1 MRSSFVQLIKTHIKT
16 PVKIVSGSSRRSL
29 MRMTL
34 GCLALAATFAAL
46 PQKAMALSDY
56 ERSILSAVEQSLNRI
71 GTAQGRFMQ
80 VSAAGNIARGA
91 IYISRPG
98 KMRFEYDP
106 PSPLMIVADGFWV
119 MQVDKEL
126 ENTATKRL
134 SSTPLSFILAENV
147 SFDNGVNVASMET
160 VGESILITVF
170 DARKPTD
177 GTLTLIVDRS
187 TFDLKAWQVVDKRGE
202 RTTVRLENMA
212 YGVGLDSNL
221 FVVPN
226 EWKNN

>member
-1 MRSSFVQLIKTHIKT
+1 MRSSLSK
-16 PVKIVSGSSRRSL
+16 KIVSKLTAPRRTVVKSVL
-29 MRMTL
+29 AGLALVVTL
-34 GCLALAATFAAL
+34 GMNPQNAL
-46 PQKAMALSDY
+46 ALSDY
-56 ERSILSAVEQSLNRI
+56 ERSVLSVVEQSLNRI
-71 GTAQGRFMQ
+71 STTQGRFMQ
-80 VSAAGNIARGA
+80 VSAAGRIARGS

-106 PSPLMIVADGFWV
+106 PSPLMIVADGYWV

-134 SSTPLSFILAENV
+134 SSTPLSFILQQNV

-160 VGESILITVF
+160 VGDSILITVF
-170 DARKPTD
+170 DERKPTD

-187 TFDLKAWQVVDKRGE
+187 TFELKAWQIVDKRGE

-212 YGVGLDSNL
+212 YGVSLDPNL
-221 FVVPN
+221 FVVPQ
-226 EWKNN
+226 EWRN

>member
-1 MRSSFVQLIKTHIKT
+1 MTSSFARLIVTKSNMAKRHFMKA
-16 PVKIVSGSSRRSL
+16 V
-29 MRMTL
+29 M
-34 GCLALAATFAAL
+34 GCLALVIVAGIT
-46 PQKAMALSDY
+46 PHKAMALSDY
-56 ERSILSAVEQSLNRI
+56 ERSILSVVEQSLNRI
-71 GTAQGRFMQ
+71 NTAQGRFMQ
-80 VSAAGNIARGA
+80 VSASGNIARGT
-91 IYISRPG
+91 ISISRPG

-134 SSTPLSFILAENV
+134 STTPLSFILAERV

-160 VGESILITVF
+160 VGESVLITVF

-187 TFDLKAWQVVDKRGE
+187 TFDLKAWQIVDKRGE
-202 RTTVRLENMA
+202 RTTVRLENMN
-212 YGVGLDSNL
+212 YGVGLSSSL
-221 FVVPN
+221 FTVPN
-226 EWKNN
+226 EWKN